1 MFRNLR
7 ADEIEC
13 RIGNVKNKQDATQ
26 GYSLLLYKDARCD
39 MAILD
44 ETVGPFNWER
54 EHKELKGVIY
64 CGVTI
69 NNTNIHVA
77 PLGVSATKWDCGTES
92 NTEAQKGE
100 ASDSFKRACFNWGI
114 GRELYTAPFIWVKGY
129 SKYEK
134 FKVANIEY
142 DGKKISRLQILD
154 SNGNIAFSWGKS
166 KPKTNSTAK
175 PKTDVISEIKALIEA
190 TGTDV
195 PAFLSYFKVES
206 VEALTAEQGAKAIE
220 MLNAKIAKK
229 FPTDKLPD
237 AMRG

>member
-44 ETVGPFNWER
+44 ETVGPFNWCR

-69 NNTNIHVA
+69 TNDE
-77 PLGVSATKWDCGTES
+77 GDSATKWDCGTES

-142 DGKKISRLQILD
+142 DGKKISRLQIMD
-154 SNGNIAFSWGKS
+154 SNENIAVSWGKS

>member
-44 ETVGPFNWER
+44 ETVGPFNWCR

-69 NNTNIHVA
+69 TNDE
-77 PLGVSATKWDCGTES
+77 GDRATKWDCGTES

-129 SKYEK
+129 SKHEK

-154 SNGNIAFSWGKS
+154 SSGNIAFSWGKS

-175 PKTDVISEIKALIEA
+175 PKTDVTSEIKALIEA

-195 PAFLSYFKVES
+195 PTFLEYFNAES
-206 VEALTAEQGAKAIE
+206 VEALTAEQGAKAIA
-220 MLNAKIAKK
+220 MLNKKIAKK

>member
-13 RIGNVKNKQDATQ
+13 RIGNMKNKQDATQ

-44 ETVGPFNWER
+44 ETVGPFNWCR

-69 NNTNIHVA
+69 TNSNAHVA
-77 PLGVSATKWDCGTES
+77 PIGVTATKWDCGTES

-154 SNGNIAFSWGKS
+154 SSGNIAFSWGKAKQKPNNTE
-166 KPKTNSTAK
+166 KPKQGV
-175 PKTDVISEIKALIEA
+175 TDEIKALIEA
-190 TGTDV
+190 TETDTA
-195 PAFLSYFKVES
+195 AFLSYFRADS
-206 VEALTAEQGAKAIE
+206 VEALNAEQAVKAIE
-220 MLNAKIAKK
+220 MLNRKVAQK
-229 FPTDKLPD
+229 FPTHLMPE